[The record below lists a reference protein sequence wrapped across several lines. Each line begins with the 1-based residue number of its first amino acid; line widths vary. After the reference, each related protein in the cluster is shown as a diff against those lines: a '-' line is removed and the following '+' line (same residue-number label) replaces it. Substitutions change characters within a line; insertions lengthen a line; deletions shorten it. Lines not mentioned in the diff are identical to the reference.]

1 MSELFDHSIF
11 QESVFQQPAIGLYDH
26 HVFQT
31 SVFQQNIPTKVFQ
44 RSVFQRGVF
53 QLGGSE
59 GFRFRNQG
67 LPRYLDTLDED
78 EEEAIFLMTAS
89 EVFGA

>member
-1 MSELFDHSIF
+1 MFDSAIF
-11 QESVFQQPAIGLYDH
+11 DSDIFDTGEEPVVVS
-26 HVFQT
+26 T
-31 SVFQQNIPTKVFQ
+31 
-44 RSVFQRGVF
+44 
-53 QLGGSE
+53 